1 MQGRKNHCRSLKQVC
16 NRARKPLSY
25 KTQGERELAQNQP
38 QTAYNLQN
46 HHHQQMAASNDLHT
60 NCSNTTTAHAC
71 SICTQMR
78 LHRCKRTLIDHT
90 THQQLLPETRMTQ
103 PTTHTTKK
111 HTLTQHDTGSTRT
124 KARTSQQRHHK
135 PRINRTHAPTR
146 KKTYM
151 HTQQHKVG

>member
-1 MQGRKNHCRSLKQVC
+1 
-16 NRARKPLSY
+16 
-25 KTQGERELAQNQP
+25 
-38 QTAYNLQN
+38 
-46 HHHQQMAASNDLHT
+46 
-60 NCSNTTTAHAC
+60 
-71 SICTQMR
+71 MR

-146 KKTYM
+146 KKHICT
-151 HTQQHKVG
+151 HNNTR